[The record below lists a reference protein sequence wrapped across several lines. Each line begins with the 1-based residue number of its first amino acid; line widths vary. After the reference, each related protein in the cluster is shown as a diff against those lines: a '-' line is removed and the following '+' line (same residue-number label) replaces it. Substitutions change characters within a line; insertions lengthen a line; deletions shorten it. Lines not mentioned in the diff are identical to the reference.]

1 MRITYQNIKFFI
13 VLLFL
18 PAICCSWPWSND
30 PVNTNIKYPP
40 YGDPIVVNIQ
50 SPYSTG
56 TTNAHVAIGHKSIFP
71 PIPKMPDRTTL
82 SNYWNISYKT
92 FKNNIFKIT
101 LGTIFASY
109 AWIAYQIRQTNLLIK
124 KHDAWC
130 NWKSV
135 VPITHLQLATQEDLL
150 AQLKIDLYKKYS
162 LAASNASTCDY
173 TFMFVNEIKNEMAL
187 FDAYLRWLHMIKA
200 ISCNRFFHFSH
211 DETVIE
217 EKKARLLFLLDL
229 FMTWYSQNNT
239 IVVKIT

>member
-150 AQLKIDLYKKYS
+150 AQLKIDLYKKY
-162 LAASNASTCDY
+162 
-173 TFMFVNEIKNEMAL
+173 
-187 FDAYLRWLHMIKA
+187 
-200 ISCNRFFHFSH
+200 
-211 DETVIE
+211 
-217 EKKARLLFLLDL
+217 
-229 FMTWYSQNNT
+229 
-239 IVVKIT
+239 